1 MKNTAGWPRGGGVSA
16 PKSDTGNTKK
26 RVPPFDGLSEIN
38 YLCIAYVLTTNLG
51 AKVQRKCP
59 RKEIAR
65 IVGISQS
72 TLSRELRRNFVVDD
86 ETSCRDG
93 HMNEH
98 NTIAFLLNA
107 MDNHKV
113 ILRPMDDTRQ
123 WNVFYQSAEVKMP
136 TKCFEA

>member
-1 MKNTAGWPRGGGVSA
+1 MASRSGRVA

-26 RVPPFDGLSEIN
+26 ESPFEDSGRLIIFVLRMYKQLTSEQRSQIFA
-38 YLCIAYVLTTNLG
+38 LL
-51 AKVQRKCP
+51 QRKCP